1 MELGPILRALTRNRL
16 GVILIALQ
24 IAFTMTV
31 VVNALFIINDRGER
45 MGRPSGIDEANL
57 FYLRSI
63 GFGNNYNEAVSVAE
77 DLAMLRQLP
86 GIVDATFINSIPLSD
101 SGSSG
106 GFMTEPGKPETL
118 VAAAL
123 YRVDAH
129 AVQTMNL
136 DLVAG
141 ENFSQG
147 EIRERPSNEN
157 TFPDNVIITA
167 ALAEKLFPG
176 EGLQAV
182 GRTIF
187 TMSDKATRISGIVR
201 QLQAPWVGSDF
212 IEQSILLPENTIDG
226 NVMYLIRA
234 EPGQRDRLMAE
245 IEERLAA
252 SNPDRILRDLRSLEQ
267 TRERSYRIDS
277 AMSQIL
283 YAVIGTLIFI
293 TAMGIVGLAVF
304 SINRR
309 RRQIGTRRALGASQ
323 GEILRYFLLENVMI
337 TGTGVLVGAVLTIGF
352 NIFLVQTFNM
362 PRLDWYYTPLGMLV
376 LVLVGQLA
384 VIGPSRSAA
393 RIPPAVAT
401 RSV

>member
-1 MELGPILRALTRNRL
+1 MELGPILRALTRNKL
-16 GVILIALQ
+16 GVILIAVQ

-31 VVNALFIINDRGER
+31 IVNAVFIINERGER
-45 MGRPSGIDEANL
+45 MARPSGIDEANL

-63 GFGNNYNEAVSVAE
+63 GFGDNFNESVSVAE

-86 GIVDATFINSIPLSD
+86 GIVDATFINAIPLSS
-101 SGSSG
+101 SGSSN
-106 GFMTEPGKPETL
+106 GFMTEPGKRENMVL
-118 VAAAL
+118 SAV
-123 YRVDAH
+123 YRVDEH

-136 DLVAG
+136 ELLAG
-141 ENFSQG
+141 ENFSPND
-147 EIRERPSNEN
+147 IRERPSTEN

-167 ALAEKLFPG
+167 ALAETLFPG
-176 EGLQAV
+176 EGLQSV
-182 GRTIF
+182 GRTLY
-187 TMSDKATRISGIVR
+187 TMGNSSTRISGIVR
-201 QLQAPWVGSDF
+201 QLQTPWIDSSF
-212 IEQSILLPENTIDG
+212 IEQSMLMPENVIDG
-226 NVMYLIRA
+226 NVMYLIRT
-234 EPGQRDRLMAE
+234 EPGQRDRMMAE
-245 IEERLAA
+245 VEERLAA

-267 TRERSYRIDS
+267 TREQSYRIDS

-283 YAVIGTLIFI
+283 SVVIGTLIFI

-323 GEILRYFLLENVMI
+323 GEILRYFLIENVMI
-337 TGTGVLVGAVLTIGF
+337 TGAGVLAGAVLTIGF

-384 VIGPSRSAA
+384 VIGPSRGAA